1 MRLKPSPQRGA
12 RSSALTWGEPGLPAA
27 SSTARP
33 GRCPPRHRYGS
44 IAMAAPGGRAGR
56 GGERSPGCSG
66 RAPRLRSPPRICRG
80 CGEPACLPSG
90 RGRSSNAGMV
100 TFRILEISSMGP
112 ASPSACPAHEGSLNL
127 PVTKLTLGCPGCL
140 SVQNLHNFLPCCYSP
155 DLTARTTFCAQ
166 SEQSSYTTRKIL

>member
-1 MRLKPSPQRGA
+1 M
-12 RSSALTWGEPGLPAA
+12 EPGAAPLPGESRGSPPPAA
-27 SSTARP
+27 PPVPAAARP
-33 GRCPPRHRYGS
+33 G
-44 IAMAAPGGRAGR
+44 IATAASLWQRRAGGAGR
-56 GGERSPGCSG
+56 G
-66 RAPRLRSPPRICRG
+66 ALPRLLRPRPTAPLPAPRICRG
-80 CGEPACLPSG
+80 CGEPDCLPSG

-112 ASPSACPAHEGSLNL
+112 ASPSACPAHEGSWNL